1 MDKKGCNG
9 ATRRHPLKMT
19 VVKLTRAAEMFPELP
34 EGCIENFEPVC
45 PRFKLGQTFHIDENG
60 NCREDFPCAWA
71 WNDNYA
77 VITTMQAGGHFCQKR
92 AGVQYTC
99 CTDGLRP
106 VVFKVEWFDDKDL
119 PATEAKEGK

>member
-1 MDKKGCNG
+1 MNKQIS
-9 ATRRHPLKMT
+9 HPDGPDAAIRKHALKIT
-19 VVKLTRAAEMFPELP
+19 VIKTTHTSEVFPTLP

-45 PRFKLGQTFHIDENG
+45 PRFKVGQTFTVDKDG
-60 NCREDFPCAWA
+60 NCSEEFPCAWA

-77 VITTMQAGGHFCQKR
+77 VITAMQAGGHFCQKR

-106 VVFKVEWFDDKDL
+106 VVFKVEWLNED
-119 PATEAKEGK
+119 AE